1 MPTRLTEKIDSIE
14 RLTLPRFP
22 LVKSEYN
29 NGNILYHCEKNC
41 LLPLENNTFITEEA
55 FKIDKNQIQVGHVNA
70 FGPGHTEYSLVLP
83 QGWKKDRKRDL
94 Q

>member
-14 RLTLPRFP
+14 RLTLPTRFP
-22 LVKSEYN
+22 LIKSEYN
-29 NGNILYHCEKNC
+29 NGNILCHCEKNW
-41 LLPLENNTFITEEA
+41 LLPLENNTFITKEA

-83 QGWKKDRKRDL
+83 QYLEKR
-94 Q
+94 